1 MYKILEAGKLAGNIY
16 KMVVEAPRVAKHC
29 LPGQFVI
36 VKMDEVGER
45 IPLTICDYDREA
57 GTITIVFQPIGAS
70 TEKFSMLQAGDSF
83 RDFVGPLGQP
93 SDLCTEPLEEVKKK
107 KTYRNFTRSEKAIVH
122 AYVELM
128 QKNKKITVTDIVN
141 TADLNR
147 STFYAHFKT
156 ADDVREKIQT
166 DVINELFGSIN
177 KNAIKSVLEDPYDIM
192 NHVREFIEGDEEMYK
207 MLLNTDGADKF
218 LKRLRDIVIEKC
230 MRDASEASYISDKE
244 SFEMNLRLFIGGYV
258 SVIED
263 WAAGSIGMSLKKCT
277 EIMSESIKICIQ
289 KYVKR

>member
-1 MYKILEAGKLAGNIY
+1 M
-16 KMVVEAPRVAKHC
+16 
-29 LPGQFVI
+29 
-36 VKMDEVGER
+36 
-45 IPLTICDYDREA
+45 
-57 GTITIVFQPIGAS
+57 
-70 TEKFSMLQAGDSF
+70 
-83 RDFVGPLGQP
+83 
-93 SDLCTEPLEEVKKK
+93 EEVKKK

-192 NHVREFIEGDEEMYK
+192 NHVREFIEDDEEMYK

-289 KYVKR
+289 K

>member
-1 MYKILEAGKLAGNIY
+1 M
-16 KMVVEAPRVAKHC
+16 
-29 LPGQFVI
+29 
-36 VKMDEVGER
+36 
-45 IPLTICDYDREA
+45 
-57 GTITIVFQPIGAS
+57 
-70 TEKFSMLQAGDSF
+70 
-83 RDFVGPLGQP
+83 
-93 SDLCTEPLEEVKKK
+93 EEVKKK

-192 NHVREFIEGDEEMYK
+192 N
-207 MLLNTDGADKF
+207 
-218 LKRLRDIVIEKC
+218 RDIVIEKC
-230 MRDASEASYISDKE
+230 MSDASEASYISDKE